1 MMLKKLF
8 IVLPLLLL
16 LIWLYENLSLEAN
29 LMQRQPT
36 KLEALGAKCL
46 DLSERSVASVTPIIE
61 YQRLEL
67 ISRQSYALSRCMID
81 RGYMEN
87 AAWRSGAEQLAVGIA
102 QQQKISI
109 SEALETLRRKDM
121 AIFNLQNQKTSYWIA
136 KK

>member
-1 MMLKKLF
+1 
-8 IVLPLLLL
+8 
-16 LIWLYENLSLEAN
+16 
-29 LMQRQPT
+29 
-36 KLEALGAKCL
+36 
-46 DLSERSVASVTPIIE
+46 
-61 YQRLEL
+61 
-67 ISRQSYALSRCMID
+67 MID

>member
-1 MMLKKLF
+1 MLKKLF
-8 IVLPLLLL
+8 IVLLLLLL
-16 LIWLYENLSLEAN
+16 LIWLYDNLSLEAN

-36 KLEALGAKCL
+36 KLEAVGAKCL

-81 RGYMEN
+81 RGYIEN
-87 AAWRSGAEQLAVGIA
+87 AAWRTGAEQHAVGIS

-121 AIFNLQNQKTSYWIA
+121 TIFNVQNQQAIYWMA

>member
-1 MMLKKLF
+1 MLKKLF
-8 IVLPLLLL
+8 IVLLLLLL
-16 LIWLYENLSLEAN
+16 LIWLYDNLSLEAN

-36 KLEALGAKCL
+36 KLEAVGAKCL

-81 RGYMEN
+81 RGYIEN
-87 AAWRSGAEQLAVGIA
+87 AAWRTGAEQHAVGIS

-121 AIFNLQNQKTSYWIA
+121 TIFNVQNQHASYWMA

>member
-1 MMLKKLF
+1 MLKKLF
-8 IVLPLLLL
+8 IVLLLLLL
-16 LIWLYENLSLEAN
+16 LIWLYDNLSLEAN

-36 KLEALGAKCL
+36 KLEAVGANCL

-81 RGYMEN
+81 RGYIEN
-87 AAWRSGAEQLAVGIA
+87 AAWRTGAEQHAVGIS

-121 AIFNLQNQKTSYWIA
+121 TIFNVQNQQASYWMA

>member
-1 MMLKKLF
+1 MLKKLF
-8 IVLPLLLL
+8 IVLLLLLL
-16 LIWLYENLSLEAN
+16 LIWLYDNLSLEAN
-29 LMQRQPT
+29 LMQRQPS
-36 KLEALGAKCL
+36 KLEAVGAKCL

-81 RGYMEN
+81 RGYIEN
-87 AAWRSGAEQLAVGIA
+87 AAWRKGAEQHAVGIS

-121 AIFNLQNQKTSYWIA
+121 TIFNVQNQQASYWMA

>member
-1 MMLKKLF
+1 MLKKLF
-8 IVLPLLLL
+8 IVLLLLLL
-16 LIWLYENLSLEAN
+16 LIWLYDNLSLEAN

-36 KLEALGAKCL
+36 KLEAVGSKCL

-81 RGYMEN
+81 RGYIEN
-87 AAWRSGAEQLAVGIA
+87 AAWRTGAEQHAVGIS

-121 AIFNLQNQKTSYWIA
+121 TIFNVQNQQASYWMA

>member
-1 MMLKKLF
+1 MLKKLF
-8 IVLPLLLL
+8 IVLLLLLL
-16 LIWLYENLSLEAN
+16 LIWLYDNLSLEAN

-36 KLEALGAKCL
+36 KLEAVGAKCL

-81 RGYMEN
+81 RGYIEN
-87 AAWRSGAEQLAVGIA
+87 AAWRTGAEQHAVGIS

-121 AIFNLQNQKTSYWIA
+121 TIFNVQNQQASYWMA

>member
-1 MMLKKLF
+1 MLKKLF
-8 IVLPLLLL
+8 IVLLLLLL
-16 LIWLYENLSLEAN
+16 LIWLYDNLSLEAN
-29 LMQRQPT
+29 LMQRQPS
-36 KLEALGAKCL
+36 KLEAVGAKCL

-81 RGYMEN
+81 RGYIEH
-87 AAWRSGAEQLAVGIA
+87 AAWRTGAEQHAVGIS

-121 AIFNLQNQKTSYWIA
+121 TIFNVQNQQASYWMA

>member
-1 MMLKKLF
+1 MLKKLF
-8 IVLPLLLL
+8 IVLLLLLL
-16 LIWLYENLSLEAN
+16 LIWLYDNLSLEAN

-36 KLEALGAKCL
+36 KLEAVGAKCL

-121 AIFNLQNQKTSYWIA
+121 AIFNVQNQKTSYWIA